1 MRTIRRMAQ
10 NVAAEPRDKVG
21 PERREPEKLQ
31 RKEKITITDALQRRH
46 SQLDR
51 KFSIFQPVIALLFC
65 NPASIGVADI
75 QHAARIPLHPHRL
88 MHCAAQ
94 DSKSGVAATVI
105 QAGDTS
111 HVVARLGEM
120 RNASTA

>member
-1 MRTIRRMAQ
+1 MRTIRRMPQ
-10 NVAAEPRDKVG
+10 KIVAEPRDKAG
-21 PERREPEKLQ
+21 PKRREPWKSRPRETRAL
-31 RKEKITITDALQRRH
+31 TDALQRSH

-65 NPASIGVADI
+65 NPASIGVADV
-75 QHAARIPLHPHRL
+75 QHTARIPLHPHRL

-94 DSKSGVAATVI
+94 DSKSGIAATVI
-105 QAGDTS
+105 QTGDAP

>member
-1 MRTIRRMAQ
+1 MAQ
-10 NVAAEPRDKVG
+10 KIAAEPRD
-21 PERREPEKLQ
+21 PERREPEKSQPRETSAL
-31 RKEKITITDALQRRH
+31 THALQRNH

-51 KFSIFQPVIALLFC
+51 KFSIFQPVIALLFR
-65 NPASIGVADI
+65 NPASIGIADV
-75 QHAARIPLHPHRL
+75 QHTARIPLHPHRL

-94 DSKSGVAATVI
+94 DSKSGIAATVI
-105 QAGDTS
+105 QTGDAP

>member
-10 NVAAEPRDKVG
+10 KIAAEPRDKVG

-31 RKEKITITDALQRRH
+31 RKGKITLTRALPQNH

-51 KFSIFQPVIALLFC
+51 KFSIFQPVITLLFC
-65 NPASIGVADI
+65 DPSIGIADV
-75 QHAARIPLHPHRL
+75 QHTARIPLHPHRL

-94 DSKSGVAATVI
+94 DSKSGIAATVI
-105 QAGDTS
+105 QTGDAP

>member
-10 NVAAEPRDKVG
+10 KIAAEPRD
-21 PERREPEKLQ
+21 PERRESEKSPPSETSAL
-31 RKEKITITDALQRRH
+31 THALQRNH

-65 NPASIGVADI
+65 NPASIGIADV
-75 QHAARIPLHPHRL
+75 QHTARIPLHPHRL

-94 DSKSGVAATVI
+94 DSKSGIAATVI
-105 QAGDTS
+105 QTGDAP